1 MENKHISIKN
11 IIMILFL
18 VIMLTTV
25 GIVVYILFSNWMFFT
40 DDMIIVLVLTIF
52 NFILSIA
59 IYSKFKNKFLK
70 PIDHLI
76 ETTEKFSKGDLNQRA
91 NIVRNDEI
99 GRIAKAFN
107 KMADTIS
114 VLVND
119 LESKVKE
126 RTIELEKTNNKLKE
140 NKDHLR
146 LILDSTAEA
155 IYGMDVDGNCTFC
168 NASCIK
174 ILGYKDQSELIG
186 KNMHNQIHH
195 SFKDGK
201 PRPMYECKVYNVLK
215 TGQGICSCDEVFWR
229 KDGTN
234 FDVDYCAYP
243 QYKDGQIVGAVI
255 TFTDITELKKNEEH
269 IKYLTRHDSLTGL
282 YNRMFFEDEL
292 KRIDIK
298 ENLPMS
304 IIYGDVNG
312 LKMTNDIFGHEIGDK
327 LLKKSAEIM
336 KKVCRETDII
346 ARVGGDEF
354 TILLPNTE
362 QSDAEKIIKRIKSE
376 FSNEK
381 IIAIKASI
389 SLGCDTKIST
399 EQDIESII
407 KNAEEKMYKQKTL
420 NRKKINANI
429 IQTIIDTLHNKNP
442 EEKRHSINV
451 SEICKRIGIAM
462 NFSDAEVRKL
472 KEAGFLHDIGKI
484 VLQENLL
491 CNKESMTEEEQ
502 QKLQQHC
509 VIGYRILNL
518 FHDTMDLAEGV
529 LNHHENW
536 DGSGYP
542 KGLKG
547 EEIPKVSRII
557 KIAESYDTMVN
568 GKYEDAMSKEE
579 ALKEIKK
586 QSGSI
591 FDPQIVDVF
600 IDLMKEFD

>member
-1 MENKHISIKN
+1 MENKNISIRS
-11 IIMILFL
+11 IIIILFV

-25 GIVVYILFSNWMFFT
+25 GIVGYIVFSSWMFFR
-40 DDMIIVLVLTIF
+40 DDTIIVLILTIF

-114 VLVND
+114 MLVNG
-119 LESKVKE
+119 LEDKVKE

-140 NKDHLR
+140 SKDHLR
-146 LILDSTAEA
+146 LILDSTVEA
-155 IYGMDVDGNCTFC
+155 IYGIDVDGNCTFC
-168 NASCIK
+168 NASGIK
-174 ILGYKDQSELIG
+174 ILGYNNQNELIG
-186 KNMHNQIHH
+186 RSMHNQVHH
-195 SFKDGK
+195 SFRDGK
-201 PRPMYECKVYNVLK
+201 PRSMDECKIYNVLI
-215 TGQGICSCDEVFWR
+215 TGQGTCSDVEVFWR

-234 FDVDYCAYP
+234 LDVEYCAYP
-243 QYKDGQIVGAVI
+243 QYKNGKIVGAVI
-255 TFTDITELKKNEEH
+255 TFTDITELNKNKEH

-292 KRIDIK
+292 KKVDTK
-298 ENLPMS
+298 ENLPIS

-346 ARVGGDEF
+346 ARIGGDEF

-362 QSDAEKIIKRIKSE
+362 QSDTEKIIKRIKCE
-376 FSNEK
+376 FANEN

-407 KNAEEKMYKQKTL
+407 KNAEGKMYKQKTL
-420 NRKKINANI
+420 NRKKINSNI
-429 IQTIIDTLHNKNP
+429 IQTIIETLHNKNP

-451 SEICKRIGIAM
+451 SETCKKIGMAM
-462 NFSDAEVRKL
+462 NLSDAKVRKL

-491 CNKESMTEEEQ
+491 CNKGSMTEEQQ
-502 QKLQQHC
+502 QKLQQHSI
-509 VIGYRILNL
+509 IGYRILNL
-518 FHDTMDLAEGV
+518 FHDTMDLAEVV

-547 EEIPKVSRII
+547 EEIPKLSRII
-557 KIAESYDTMVN
+557 KIAESYDTMIN
-568 GKYEDAMSKEE
+568 GKYKEAMSKEE
-579 ALKEIKK
+579 SLKEIKR
-586 QSGSI
+586 QSGII